1 MDISILFSSKKPI
14 YEQVTDQ
21 IIAQILNGELKEGTQ
36 LPSIRSLAKE
46 LTVSVVTT
54 KRAYEELEKEGYIH
68 TVLGKGSFIAS
79 QNKDSLKTKQLE
91 ITRNELRRII
101 PECKKHNLELSEIQ
115 QLVQNIYEEE

>member
-21 IIAQILNGELKEGTQ
+21 IIAQILNGELQEGTQ

-79 QNKDSLKTKQLE
+79 QNTDSLKAKQIELTK
-91 ITRNELRRII
+91 NELRRII
-101 PECKKHNLELSEIQ
+101 PECRKHNLELSEIQ
-115 QLVQNIYEEE
+115 QLVQDIYEEE

>member
-1 MDISILFSSKKPI
+1 MDISILLSSKKPI

-21 IIAQILNGELKEGTQ
+21 IIAQILNGELQEGTQ

-79 QNKDSLKTKQLE
+79 QNTDSLKIKQIE
-91 ITRNELRRII
+91 ITKSELRRII

-115 QLVQNIYEEE
+115 RLVQDIYEEE

>member
-14 YEQVTDQ
+14 YEQITDQ
-21 IIAQILNGELKEGTQ
+21 VIAQILNGELQEGTQ

-79 QNKDSLKTKQLE
+79 QNTDSLKSKQIELTK
-91 ITRNELRRII
+91 NELRRII